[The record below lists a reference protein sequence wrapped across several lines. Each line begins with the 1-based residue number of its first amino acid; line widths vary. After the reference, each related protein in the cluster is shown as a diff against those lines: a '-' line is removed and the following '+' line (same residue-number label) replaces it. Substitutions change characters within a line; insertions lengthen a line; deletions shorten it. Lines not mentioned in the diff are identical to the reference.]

1 MRGAVCFTSCRRVQ
15 TAAAHILAAP
25 LGAHDDFEAWRKQ
38 HCDHDESAS
47 STSDG
52 RGHERRRR
60 RRHSATSHDLDT
72 SVLSAFAR
80 DGDDNVDSLDES
92 VTTFLSHHSAA
103 QLLPEN
109 TSATVANFV
118 KGDAFGGT
126 VRRLDGG
133 AHSASISRDSSA
145 PPSSRR
151 ESSSSSSWSDSSSFY
166 SAEISGGAGGSS
178 RSSGSALHTPRLPLQ
193 SAAAAA
199 AMASTGHRLPR
210 THTPSHAAV
219 RVEIGRLHQ
228 LADRADRERVQR
240 REAEAA
246 ASQVPD
252 QHSHKTI

>member
-15 TAAAHILAAP
+15 TAAAHLLAAP
-25 LGAHDDFEAWRKQ
+25 LEAHDDFEAWRKQ
-38 HCDHDESAS
+38 HRDHDDDAS
-47 STSDG
+47 SSVSDG
-52 RGHERRRR
+52 RGHDRRRR

-109 TSATVANFV
+109 TSATVANFF

-126 VRRLDGG
+126 VRRIDGG
-133 AHSASISRDSSA
+133 ARSASISRDSSA

-151 ESSSSSSWSDSSSFY
+151 ESSSSSSSSVSDSSSFY
-166 SAEISGGAGGSS
+166 SAEVSRGAGGSS
-178 RSSGSALHTPRLPLQ
+178 HSSGSALHTPRLPPQ

-199 AMASTGHRLPR
+199 SASTGHRLPR
-210 THTPSHAAV
+210 AHTPSHAAV

-228 LADRADRERVQR
+228 LAERADRERVQR

-246 ASQVPD
+246 ASQVAPY
-252 QHSHKTI
+252 HT